1 MPQIRATASAVIMA
15 PPATVYRLIADYH
28 RGHPRILPPHYFR
41 NLQVEAGGTGAGTRI
56 RYEMR
61 AFGMVRTFRAEIT
74 EPDSGRRLLET
85 DVDSGIA
92 TTFTVEPKDD
102 GRRSHVT
109 IETVYQKAGVRGWL
123 ERLLAP
129 RLLRTIYGAELRQ
142 LETQARMEGRKWEVS
157 GER

>member
-1 MPQIRATASAVIMA
+1 MA
-15 PPATVYRLIADYH
+15 W
-28 RGHPRILPPHYFR
+28 
-41 NLQVEAGGTGAGTRI
+41 GGTGAGTRI

-74 EPDSGRRLLET
+74 EPGPGRRLLET

-109 IETVYQKAGVRGWL
+109 IETVYQKAGIRGWL

-129 RLLRTIYGAELRQ
+129 RLLRAIYGAELRQ
-142 LETQARMEGRKWEVS
+142 LETQARMEGEK
-157 GER
+157 

>member
-28 RGHPRILPPHYFR
+28 RGHPRILPPRYFR

-74 EPDSGRRLLET
+74 EPGPGRRLLET

-109 IETVYQKAGVRGWL
+109 IETVYQKAGIRGWL

-142 LETQARMEGRKWEVS
+142 LETQARMEGRKWEVN